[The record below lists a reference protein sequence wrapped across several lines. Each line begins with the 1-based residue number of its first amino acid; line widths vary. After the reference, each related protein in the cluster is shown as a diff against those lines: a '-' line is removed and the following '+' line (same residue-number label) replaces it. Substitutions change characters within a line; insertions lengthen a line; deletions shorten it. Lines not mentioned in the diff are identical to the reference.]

1 MIWLMEMGKFK
12 IIMKD
17 YRVILLLSAVI
28 LSLLAISPSLDTT
41 PRLAIRGIAPGSA
54 AEDAGM
60 QSPSQ
65 DMLPR
70 QRDVLISIDQQQIH
84 TLEDYYDVVD
94 GLMVNQTINVQT
106 RDSRL
111 PYTLNV
117 RPELNETVI
126 GYETKLVNETN
137 QTTNETYQVE
147 EEVPIIDGSIIGVED
162 IGISLY
168 PAPMN
173 NIRLGLDL
181 QGGVRVMLEPDEPV
195 TDSDMAIIIS
205 NLEQRLDVYGMSDV
219 MIRDATDLEGN
230 QFIIVE
236 IPGADEEEVRALIGD
251 QGRFEAKIADGIA
264 FSGGDDIRH
273 VCRTAECSGLDP
285 QRPCQQAEDGS
296 WFCNFRFSV
305 TLSREAAERQA
316 DLTRDLE
323 VVYENGQE
331 YLSEN
336 IKFYLDDELV
346 SDLRIGADLRG
357 RASTD
362 ISISGSGTGPSREA
376 AIDNAIEEMRRMQTY
391 LITGSLPVS
400 LTTVKT
406 DAISP
411 VFGEEF
417 LENIILVGLLALVT
431 VATVVLVRYRK
442 VKVVVPMLG
451 AMVAQ
456 VIVILGVAALMRWNL
471 DIAAM
476 VGIIISLGSS
486 VDHLIVITDSV
497 IRGDEGKN
505 ISWKEKIKGAFSII
519 FTAYITTVTAMA
531 LLFVAGAGLLRGFAL
546 TTILGVSVGVLL
558 TRPAFSVVVKTLL
571 DE

>member
-1 MIWLMEMGKFK
+1 MGKFK